1 MASPR
6 EGVGPNIRA
15 LHPTQGQ
22 ATPLYTA
29 VLKQQAD
36 AVRALIAAGAEAD
49 VECGSSYLLWFG
61 DPEEV
66 PLCCLDQRR
75 VLMRR
80 AVGLRLAERAGLR
93 WLRHQSADAAAAA
106 CPAGRLQPS
115 DKARRRVRSRA
126 SQVEHTWSSPHQ

>member
-15 LHPTQGQ
+15 VHPAQGQ
-22 ATPLYTA
+22 ATPLYMA

-36 AVRALIAAGAEAD
+36 AARALIAAGAEVD
-49 VECGSSYLLWFG
+49 VECGSSYLLWLG

-66 PLCCLDQRR
+66 PLSCLDQRR

-80 AVGLRLAERAGLR
+80 AVRL
-93 WLRHQSADAAAAA
+93 
-106 CPAGRLQPS
+106 
-115 DKARRRVRSRA
+115 
-126 SQVEHTWSSPHQ
+126 